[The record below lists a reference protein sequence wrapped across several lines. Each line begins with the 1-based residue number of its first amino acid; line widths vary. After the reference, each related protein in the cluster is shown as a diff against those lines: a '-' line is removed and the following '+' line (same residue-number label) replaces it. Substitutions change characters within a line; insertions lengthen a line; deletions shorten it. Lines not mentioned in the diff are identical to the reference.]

1 MQAVSSARRCQ
12 RGRAAPSS
20 LDEDRFLTSKT
31 GSSMGNALY
40 ALGRVIFAASF
51 FPAGAFGIRIL
62 TLEGA
67 ASRRRSREGVGGL
80 PREGVSWGCLG
91 VGCVLVGLGV
101 LGACHCVDAAGG
113 AVFVSRSPKM
123 ER

>member
-1 MQAVSSARRCQ
+1 MGVPECPTAAKAVAPTKAVVNARRCQ

-31 GSSMGNALY
+31 GSSMGTALY
-40 ALGRVIFAASF
+40 AWGRVIFAASF

-67 ASRRRSREGVGGL
+67 AARRLLS
-80 PREGVSWGCLG
+80 
-91 VGCVLVGLGV
+91 
-101 LGACHCVDAAGG
+101 
-113 AVFVSRSPKM
+113 
-123 ER
+123 